1 MALKLPNMFG
11 NDRKKPS
18 DTDLD
23 MPTTQVK
30 MNQAAQQGY
39 DPLASVSIMDQLR
52 TASATTAMPRK
63 VPGIGG
69 LPVTK
74 QFQVLGFLLVTFI
87 VLAVIMVFLDG
98 RQATQSSAAAATA
111 TEMQMLSQRLARGSA
126 LAAQGQASSF
136 KAVKESREKFSADL
150 QALLTGGTV
159 RGVTLDTVHDEGAVK
174 LLGDIKTRWE
184 RVDLASDRLLA
195 NETSLTSLAKGLDTL
210 NSGNSAVLELAQQA
224 SQQIGQGGGSLREIE
239 YANQLAV
246 LSQRIAKNA
255 NSLASSDEIDPEV
268 AFLLGKDSGTF
279 RDILG
284 GLLKGSDT
292 LRLTPVKGDDVRATL
307 TELSKR
313 FATYESGV
321 NAILANMPRL
331 VVAKQAARGIN
342 ADADSLLT
350 DSTALTSEFEGSNPL
365 HLLLLGAGITF
376 GILALVC
383 LVLLGKVFLDDARVR
398 AFDSE
403 GENKRNQEA
412 ILRLLNEM
420 GNLADGDLTVQASVT
435 EDVTGAIADSINFT
449 IEELRTLVRGINSAT
464 DQVTKATQETQ
475 AISNRLYEASQRQN
489 KEIQQASAS
498 VLQMAESINEVS
510 QTATQSARVA
520 QQSLA
525 AAEKGGTVV
534 QSQIAGMNEI
544 RTQIQDTSKRIKR
557 LGESS
562 MEIGEIVELIS
573 DITEQTNVLALNAAI
588 QAASAGEAGR
598 GFTVVA
604 EEVQRLA
611 ERSGEATKQI
621 EAIVKTIQAD
631 TQDAV
636 AAMEKSTVGVVEGT
650 KLSDAAGQALTEIQT
665 VSRDLADLISRIS
678 AQTQMQSAS
687 VTDVTRGMQGILED
701 HGGDD
706 GRHQADQRVHRTA
719 DQTGGGIALLRRG
732 VQGLDSLPAGR
743 WPDISSIHGSSGFCG
758 SRIVAGAATARFL
771 LKPFVQIVPYSHR
784 LFLH

>member
-1 MALKLPNMFG
+1 MALKLGKLFG
-11 NDRKKPS
+11 SEKAKPAEGAE
-18 DTDLD
+18 LD

-30 MNQAAQQGY
+30 MTQAQPGY
-39 DPLASVSIMDQLR
+39 DPLASVSIMEQLR
-52 TASATTAMPRK
+52 SATATMAMPKRL
-63 VPGIGG
+63 PLIGH

-74 QFQVLGFLLVTFI
+74 QFQTLGILLVTLLVFAA
-87 VLAVIMVFLDG
+87 LMVFLDN
-98 RQATQSSAAAATA
+98 RQSAQGGAAAATA

-126 LAAQGQASSF
+126 LAAQGQASAFAAVKDSRERF
-136 KAVKESREKFSADL
+136 KADL
-150 QALLTGGTV
+150 EALLNGGTV
-159 RGVTLDTVHDEGAVK
+159 RGVSLDVAQDPEVVK
-174 LLGDIKTRWE
+174 LLTDLRQRWE
-184 RVDLASDRLLA
+184 RVDTAADRLLA
-195 NETSLTSLAKGLDTL
+195 NETSLTSLAKGLDAL
-210 NSGNSAVLELAQQA
+210 NAGNTQLLELAQQA
-224 SQQIGQGGGSLREIE
+224 AAQIGQGGGTLREIE
-239 YANQLAV
+239 YTNQLAV

-255 NSLASSDEIDPEV
+255 NALASSDEIDPEV
-268 AFLLGKDSGTF
+268 AFLLGRDAGTF
-279 RDILG
+279 RDVLN

-292 LRLTPVKGDDVRATL
+292 LRLAPVRSEEARATL
-307 TELSKR
+307 TDLQKR
-313 FATYESGV
+313 FSTYEGGI
-321 NAILANMPRL
+321 NAILTNMPRL

-342 ADADSLLT
+342 AEAEPLLN
-350 DSTALTSEFEGSNPL
+350 DSTRLSESYEASPIRKWT
-365 HLLLLGAGITF
+365 LGVAITF
-376 GILALVC
+376 ALLALAT

-398 AFDSE
+398 AFESE

-489 KEIQQASAS
+489 REIQQASAS
-498 VLQMAESINEVS
+498 VLQMAQSINEVS
-510 QTATQSARVA
+510 QTANQSARVA

-525 AAEKGGTVV
+525 AAEKGGQVV
-534 QSQIAGMNEI
+534 QNQIAGMNEI

-650 KLSDAAGQALTEIQT
+650 KLSDAAGQALTEIQK

-678 AQTQMQSAS
+678 AQTQMQSTS
-687 VTDVTRGMQGILED
+687 VTDVTRGMQGILRITEE
-701 HGGDD
+701 
-706 GRHQADQRVHRTA
+706 TTESTK
-719 DQTGGGIALLRRG
+719 QTSVSIGQLTKLAAELR
-732 VQGLDSLPAGR
+732 
-743 WPDISSIHGSSGFCG
+743 SS
-758 SRIVAGAATARFL
+758 VAGF
-771 LKPFVQIVPYSHR
+771 KV
-784 LFLH
+784 

>member
-1 MALKLPNMFG
+1 MALRMPNLFG
-11 NDRKKPS
+11 SERKKPS
-18 DTDLD
+18 DIEFD

-30 MNQAAQQGY
+30 MNQASQQDY

-52 TASATTAMPRK
+52 SATSGSAAPRK
-63 VPGIGG
+63 LWVIGD

-74 QFQVLGFLLVTFI
+74 QFQTLGALTVMFLVFAAL
-87 VLAVIMVFLDG
+87 MMFLDN
-98 RQATQSSAAAATA
+98 RQSAQSAAASATA

-126 LAAQGQASSF
+126 LAAQGQSAAFAAVKDSRERF
-136 KAVKESREKFSADL
+136 KADL
-150 QALLTGGTV
+150 DALVNGGTV
-159 RGVTLDTVHDEGAVK
+159 RGVSLDVTQDADKVK
-174 LLGDIKTRWE
+174 LLNQVRESWE
-184 RVDLASDRLLA
+184 RVDVAADRLLA
-195 NETSLTSLAKGLDTL
+195 NETSLTTLAKGLETL
-210 NSGNSAVLELAQQA
+210 NSGNSALLELAQQA
-224 SQQIGQGGGSLREIE
+224 SQQIGQGGGSLREID
-239 YANQLAV
+239 YTNQLAV

-279 RDILG
+279 REILN
-284 GLLKGSDT
+284 GLLKGSEP
-292 LRLTPVKGDDVRATL
+292 LRLAPVRGDDARATL
-307 TELSKR
+307 TELAKR
-313 FATYESGV
+313 FTSYESGV

-342 ADADSLLT
+342 TDAEPLLNQT
-350 DSTALTSEFEGSNPL
+350 TLLANEFEGGTA
-365 HLLLLGAGITF
+365 HKWTLGMAIIF
-376 GILALVC
+376 ALLAL
-383 LVLLGKVFLDDARVR
+383 LAMVLLGKVFLDDARVR
-398 AFDSE
+398 AFESE

-525 AAEKGGTVV
+525 AAEKGGQVV
-534 QSQIAGMNEI
+534 QNQISGMNEI

-650 KLSDAAGQALTEIQT
+650 KLSDAAGQALTEIQK

-687 VTDVTRGMQGILED
+687 VTDVTRGMQGILKITEETTE
-701 HGGDD
+701 G
-706 GRHQADQRVHRTA
+706 TK
-719 DQTGGGIALLRRG
+719 QTNVSIGQLTKLAAELR
-732 VQGLDSLPAGR
+732 
-743 WPDISSIHGSSGFCG
+743 SS
-758 SRIVAGAATARFL
+758 VAGF
-771 LKPFVQIVPYSHR
+771 KV
-784 LFLH
+784 

>member
-1 MALKLPNMFG
+1 MALKLTKFFG
-11 NDRKKPS
+11 NEKAKLVDA
-18 DTDLD
+18 DLD

-30 MNQAAQQGY
+30 MTQEPGY
-39 DPLASVSIMDQLR
+39 DPLASVSVMEQLR
-52 TASATTAMPRK
+52 AATASSAQPWK
-63 VPGIGG
+63 LPLIGH
-69 LPVTK
+69 LPVVK
-74 QFQVLGFLLVTFI
+74 QFQTLGVLMVTF
-87 VLAVIMVFLDG
+87 LAFAAVMVFLDG
-98 RQATQSSAAAATA
+98 RQSSQNAAATATA

-126 LAAQGQASSF
+126 LASQGQAAAFAAVKDSRDRF
-136 KAVKESREKFSADL
+136 KADL
-150 QALLTGGTV
+150 DALLNGGTV
-159 RGVTLDTVHDEGAVK
+159 RGVSLDVVQDDATLK
-174 LLGDIKTRWE
+174 LLNDVKQRWE
-184 RVDLASDRLLA
+184 RVNAAADRLLN
-195 NETSLTSLAKGLDTL
+195 NETSLTSLAKGLDSL
-210 NSGNSAVLELAQQA
+210 NAGNSTVLELAQQA
-224 SQQIGQGGGSLREIE
+224 SQQIGQSGGSLREIE
-239 YANQLAV
+239 YTNQLAV

-255 NSLASSDEIDPEV
+255 NTLASSDEIDPEV
-268 AFLLGKDSGTF
+268 AFLLGKDTGTF

-284 GLLKGSDT
+284 ALQRGSEA
-292 LRLTPVKGDDVRATL
+292 LRLAPIRNDDARATL
-307 TELSKR
+307 AELQKQ
-313 FATYESGV
+313 FAGFETGV
-321 NAILANMPRL
+321 SAILQNMPRL
-331 VVAKQAARGIN
+331 VIAKQAARGVN
-342 ADADSLLT
+342 TEAEPMLADTTRLA
-350 DSTALTSEFEGSNPL
+350 EGYEENTTRKFTL
-365 HLLLLGAGITF
+365 AAAILFAV
-376 GILALVC
+376 LALVM

-398 AFDSE
+398 AFESE

-498 VLQMAESINEVS
+498 VLSMAQSINEVS
-510 QTATQSARVA
+510 QTANQSARVA

-525 AAEKGGTVV
+525 AAEKGGQVV

-650 KLSDAAGQALTEIQT
+650 KLSDAAGQALTEIQA

-678 AQTQMQSAS
+678 AQTQMQSTS
-687 VTDVTRGMQGILED
+687 VTDVTRGMQGILKITEETTE
-701 HGGDD
+701 G
-706 GRHQADQRVHRTA
+706 TK
-719 DQTGGGIALLRRG
+719 QTNVSIGQLTKLAAELR
-732 VQGLDSLPAGR
+732 
-743 WPDISSIHGSSGFCG
+743 SS
-758 SRIVAGAATARFL
+758 VAGF
-771 LKPFVQIVPYSHR
+771 KV
-784 LFLH
+784 

>member
-1 MALKLPNMFG
+1 MALKLGKFFG
-11 NDRKKPS
+11 GEKAKAADI
-18 DTDLD
+18 DLD
-23 MPTTQVK
+23 MPTTQVR
-30 MNQAAQQGY
+30 MAGQAQPGY

-52 TASATTAMPRK
+52 SASTSMAMPRK
-63 VPGIGG
+63 LPIIGA
-69 LPVTK
+69 LPVVK
-74 QFQVLGFLLVTFI
+74 QFQTLGVLMVVFLLFAA
-87 VLAVIMVFLDG
+87 LMVFLDA
-98 RQATQSSAAAATA
+98 RQSSQSAAAGATA

-126 LAAQGQASSF
+126 LASQGQVSGFPAVKDSRERF
-136 KAVKESREKFSADL
+136 KADL
-150 QALLTGGTV
+150 DALLTGGSV
-159 RGVTLDTVHDEGAVK
+159 RGQSVDVSQDETTAK
-174 LLGDIKTRWE
+174 LLADVKARFE
-184 RVDLASDRLLA
+184 RVNTAGALLVS
-195 NETSLTSLAKGLDTL
+195 NEASLTSLAKGLDAL
-210 NSGNSAVLELAQQA
+210 NTGNSQLLELAQQA
-224 SQQIGQGGGSLREIE
+224 SAQIGQTGGTLREIDFT
-239 YANQLAV
+239 NQLAV

-255 NSLASSDEIDPEV
+255 NTLASSDEIDPEV
-268 AFLLGKDSGTF
+268 AFLLGKDAGTF
-279 RDILG
+279 REILN
-284 GLLKGSDT
+284 GLTKGSES
-292 LRLTPVKGDDVRATL
+292 LRLSPVRSEDARATL
-307 TELSKR
+307 NDLAKR
-313 FATYESGV
+313 FATYETGI
-321 NAILANMPRL
+321 NAILTNMSRL
-331 VVAKQAARGIN
+331 VLAKQAARSIN
-342 ADADSLLT
+342 SEAEPLLNDT
-350 DSTALTSEFEGSNPL
+350 TKLAEQFDSNPVRKWT
-365 HLLLLGAGITF
+365 LGAAILF
-376 GILALVC
+376 ALLALAA

-398 AFDSE
+398 ALESE

-489 KEIQQASAS
+489 REIQQASAS
-498 VLQMAESINEVS
+498 VLQMAQSINEVS
-510 QTATQSARVA
+510 QTANQSARVA

-525 AAEKGGTVV
+525 AAEKGGQVV
-534 QSQIAGMNEI
+534 QNQIAGMNEI

-650 KLSDAAGQALTEIQT
+650 KLSDAAGQALTEIQK

-678 AQTQMQSAS
+678 AQTQMQSTS
-687 VTDVTRGMQGILED
+687 VTEVTRGMQGILKITEETTE
-701 HGGDD
+701 G
-706 GRHQADQRVHRTA
+706 TK
-719 DQTGGGIALLRRG
+719 QTNVSIGQLTKLAAELR
-732 VQGLDSLPAGR
+732 
-743 WPDISSIHGSSGFCG
+743 SS
-758 SRIVAGAATARFL
+758 VAGF
-771 LKPFVQIVPYSHR
+771 KV
-784 LFLH
+784 

>member
-1 MALKLPNMFG
+1 MEMALKLGKLFG
-11 NDRKKPS
+11 SEKSKS
-18 DTDLD
+18 AEAADLD

-30 MNQAAQQGY
+30 MSQAQPGY
-39 DPLASVSIMDQLR
+39 DPLASVSIMEQLR
-52 TASATTAMPRK
+52 SATATMAMPKRLP
-63 VPGIGG
+63 VIGH

-74 QFQVLGFLLVTFI
+74 QFQTLGVLLVTFL
-87 VLAVIMVFLDG
+87 VFAALMVFLDN
-98 RQATQSSAAAATA
+98 RQSAQGGAAAATA

-126 LAAQGQASSF
+126 LAAQGQAAAFAAVKDSRERF
-136 KAVKESREKFSADL
+136 KADL
-150 QALLTGGTV
+150 DALLNGGTV
-159 RGVTLDTVHDEGAVK
+159 RGVSLDVAQDEAIVK
-174 LLGDIKTRWE
+174 LLTNVRQRWE
-184 RVDLASDRLLA
+184 RVDVAAERLLT
-195 NETSLTSLAKGLDTL
+195 NETSLTSLAKGLDAL
-210 NSGNSAVLELAQQA
+210 NAGNAALLELAQQA
-224 SQQIGQGGGSLREIE
+224 SAQIGQGGGTLREIE
-239 YANQLAV
+239 FTNQLAV

-255 NSLASSDEIDPEV
+255 NALASSDEIDPEV
-268 AFLLGKDSGTF
+268 AFLLGRDAGTF
-279 RDILG
+279 RDVLN

-292 LRLTPVKGDDVRATL
+292 LRLSPVRNEDARATL
-307 TELSKR
+307 TDLQKR
-313 FATYESGV
+313 FAAYEGGI
-321 NAILANMPRL
+321 NAILTNMPRL

-342 ADADSLLT
+342 TEAEPLLNDATKLSESYEASPIRKWTLGVAIFF
-350 DSTALTSEFEGSNPL
+350 AL
-365 HLLLLGAGITF
+365 
-376 GILALVC
+376 LALGT

-398 AFDSE
+398 AFESE

-489 KEIQQASAS
+489 REIQQASAS
-498 VLQMAESINEVS
+498 VLQMAQSINEVS
-510 QTATQSARVA
+510 QTANQSARVA

-525 AAEKGGTVV
+525 AAEKGGQVV
-534 QSQIAGMNEI
+534 QNQIAGMNEI

-650 KLSDAAGQALTEIQT
+650 KLSDAAGQALTEIQK

-678 AQTQMQSAS
+678 AQTQMQSTS
-687 VTDVTRGMQGILED
+687 VTDVTRGMQGILRITEETTE
-701 HGGDD
+701 G
-706 GRHQADQRVHRTA
+706 TK
-719 DQTGGGIALLRRG
+719 QTNVSIGQLTKLAAELR
-732 VQGLDSLPAGR
+732 
-743 WPDISSIHGSSGFCG
+743 SS
-758 SRIVAGAATARFL
+758 VAGF
-771 LKPFVQIVPYSHR
+771 KV
-784 LFLH
+784 